1 VWPQDRPQT
10 GLAVASQAELEQQ
23 GVVFPKLF
31 RRLSEFLAQPHPGG
45 LADLLPWLAASQE
58 QVLDLPAGNFTHFDN
73 VLAVEG
79 DQVRLLRRPEELVFV
94 SAKTTSPTVAPWLR
108 L

>member
-1 VWPQDRPQT
+1 
-10 GLAVASQAELEQQ
+10 
-23 GVVFPKLF
+23 VFPQLF
-31 RRLSEFLAQPHPGG
+31 RRLSEFLAQPQPGG
-45 LADLLPWLAASQE
+45 LAGLLPWLAATQE

-73 VLAVEG
+73 VVGVEG

-94 SAKTTSPTVAPWLR
+94 SAKSTSLTVAPWFR

>member
-1 VWPQDRPQT
+1 MTSLQVT
-10 GLAVASQAELEQQ
+10 SQVDLEQQ
-23 GVVFPKLF
+23 AVVFPKLY
-31 RRLSEFLAQPHPGG
+31 RRLSEFLAGQQPGG
-45 LADLLPWLAASQE
+45 LVGLLAASQE

-73 VLAVEG
+73 VVGVEG

-94 SAKTTSPTVAPWLR
+94 SAKTTSPTVVPWLC